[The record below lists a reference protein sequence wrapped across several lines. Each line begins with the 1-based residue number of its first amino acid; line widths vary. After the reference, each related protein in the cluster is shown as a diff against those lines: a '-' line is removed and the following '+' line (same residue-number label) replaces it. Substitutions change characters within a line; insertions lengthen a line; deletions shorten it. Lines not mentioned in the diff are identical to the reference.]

1 MASSRTLVLDHI
13 RILQKLRRIA
23 YQIYEFN
30 HNEKEVVLVAIEN
43 KGLLLANRILPI
55 LSDVA
60 DFKITLVS
68 LKLDKKNPL
77 STPVLSEPG
86 VILEGKAVVL
96 IDDVLNSGRTLIYAA
111 KHILNFNIRKLNT
124 VVLVDRL
131 HRKFPIKADFVGL
144 TLSTTLQAHIN
155 VVFEEGNDTV
165 YLE

>member
-1 MASSRTLVLDHI
+1 MTSSRTLVLDHA
-13 RILQKLRRIA
+13 RILQKLHRIA

-30 HNEKEVVLVAIEN
+30 HIEKEVVLVAIEN
-43 KGLLLANRILPI
+43 KGLLLANRITPI
-55 LSDVA
+55 LREVA
-60 DFKITLVS
+60 DFKITLMSV
-68 LKLDKKNPL
+68 KLDKKNPL
-77 STPVLSEPG
+77 LTPTLSESG
-86 VILEGKAVVL
+86 EILEGKAVVL

-111 KHILNFNIRKLNT
+111 KHILNFNIKKLNT